1 MEFLADKVWVLA
13 ILVATAG
20 LLGLLH
26 VMAVG
31 IQNEV
36 KVHDL
41 KVRVNVLRQQQ
52 MERLRERLE
61 FQQAMLSGGAQ
72 RTPID
77 PGEEIIEV
85 DEEPAGDARK
95 AA

>member
-1 MEFLADKVWVLA
+1 MDVLADKVWVLA

-31 IQNEV
+31 IQNQV

-41 KVRVNVLRQQQ
+41 KIKVNVLRQQQ
-52 MERLRERLE
+52 MERLKDRME
-61 FQQAMLSGGAQ
+61 FQQSMLSGSP

-77 PGEEIIEV
+77 PSEEIVEV
-85 DEEPAGDARK
+85 DEAPEAGRK

>member
-1 MEFLADKVWVLA
+1 MQFLADKVWVLT

-31 IQNEV
+31 IQNQV

-41 KVRVNVLRQQQ
+41 KVKVNFLRQQQ
-52 MERLRERLE
+52 MERLRERME
-61 FQQAMLSGGAQ
+61 YQQAMLGAGP

-77 PGEEIIEV
+77 PNEEIIEV
-85 DEEPAGDARK
+85 DEAPPAKK